1 MSQHR
6 RWTGTLATVSAA
18 ALMGLMSC
26 STAGNPGSE
35 APTPGTTTPGT
46 TTTITWGTPSDGSA
60 LKAERKIVTEFQAA
74 NPEITVKV
82 ESTNFADYDT
92 KMTTGL
98 RSGRG
103 PDVFRVNHPNV
114 QAWSNAGYLADLGQT
129 LADQKIDTSTFIPGL
144 MAIGKV
150 NNTQYTLPIDTDC
163 RAFWYNPKLLVEAG
177 VVDGSKK
184 AKPPA
189 TWDEL
194 LSAVSKF
201 RGQDTYGYVY
211 RTDSDYAMAYEAVGP
226 YLKSA
231 GGQILSDDAAPK
243 AVAATDPKTVA
254 AVELL
259 QKIAAISVP
268 PGEAN
273 MAEATTNKLFASGKV
288 AMMTAGPWARASILE
303 IDPKLKYGVDY
314 ALTTIPTPAAGDKPA
329 SAAGGWQ
336 IGLNAKSKNQEAAAK
351 FLAFFEQS
359 NNLVSLATTSSF
371 PPLVDGMEGEPFG
384 TDPFYAAFK
393 EMLPNSGLPITPVAQ
408 LAQVS
413 AAFEVAGRAAVNE
426 KKDVTAELTTFDQK
440 VNEQVLQ

>member
-1 MSQHR
+1 MTRQR
-6 RWTGTLATVSAA
+6 RWTITLAAVSAVV
-18 ALMGLMSC
+18 LTSLMSC
-26 STAGNPGSE
+26 STAGNQGSDT
-35 APTPGTTTPGT
+35 PTTGGAA
-46 TTTITWGTPSDGSA
+46 TTITWGTPSDGAA
-60 LKAERKIVTEFQAA
+60 LTAERKIVSAFQAA
-74 NPEITVKV
+74 NPDITVKV

-92 KMTTGL
+92 KLTTAL
-98 RSGRG
+98 RSGQG

-129 LADQKIDTSTFIPGL
+129 ITDQQIDTSTFIPGL
-144 MAIGKV
+144 LAIGKV
-150 NNTQYTLPIDTDC
+150 NDKQYTLPIDTDC
-163 RAFWYNPKLLVEAG
+163 RAFWYNPKLLVKAG
-177 VVDGSKK
+177 VVDGAGK

-194 LSAVSKF
+194 LAAVSKF
-201 RGQDTYGYVY
+201 KGDDTYGYVY

-226 YLKSA
+226 YLKAA
-231 GGQILSDDAAPK
+231 GGQILSDGAEPK
-243 AVAATDPKTVA
+243 AVAATDPKTVS

-259 QKIAAISVP
+259 QKIAATSVP
-268 PGEAN
+268 PGESN
-273 MAEATTNKLFASGKV
+273 MAEETTNKLFASGKV

-303 IDPKLKYGVDY
+303 IDPKLKYGIDY

-336 IGLNAKSKNQEAAAK
+336 IGVNAKSKNAEAAAK

-359 NNLVSLATTSSF
+359 DNLVTLATTSSF
-371 PPLVDGMEGEPFG
+371 PPLVDGMSGEPFG
-384 TDPFYAAFK
+384 TDPFYDAFK
-393 EMLPNSGLPITPVAQ
+393 EMLPNSGLPITPVSQ

-426 KKDVTAELTTFDQK
+426 RKDVATELTSFDQK